1 MRESINEAIATT
13 VTDMLNADLKV
24 SFTQKELS
32 KMGVEVPHVDFSP
45 ENIGTIR
52 KKMGLSQAVFAKLLN
67 VSLSSVR
74 QWEQGVRKPTG
85 ATMVLL
91 ELLEREPHLLDY
103 RLGNNVA

>member
-1 MRESINEAIATT
+1 
-13 VTDMLNADLKV
+13 MLNTDLKV

-32 KMGVEVPHVDFSP
+32 KMGVEMQHVDFSP
-45 ENIGTIR
+45 EDIGTIR
-52 KKMGLSQAVFAKLLN
+52 KKIGLSQAVFAKMLN

-91 ELLEREPHLLDY
+91 ELLKKEPHLLDY
-103 RLGNNVA
+103 RLGRDVM